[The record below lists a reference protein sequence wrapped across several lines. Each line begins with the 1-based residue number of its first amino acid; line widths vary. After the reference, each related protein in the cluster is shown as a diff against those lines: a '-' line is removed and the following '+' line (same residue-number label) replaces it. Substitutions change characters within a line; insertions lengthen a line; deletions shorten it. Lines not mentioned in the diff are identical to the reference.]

1 MAKKSE
7 NLTDKLNSLQRKYA
21 LSLQIKQDID
31 KLLRTARNEGIK
43 SCQESIKKSNEKVM
57 FEFADWYCN
66 GLSNAERGTP
76 EKMFE
81 KFLKLRK

>member
-7 NLTDKLNSLQRKYA
+7 NLTDKLNALQRKYA
-21 LSLQIKQDID
+21 LSLQVKQDID
-31 KLLRTARNEGIK
+31 KLLRTAFNEGVK
-43 SCQESIKKSNEKVM
+43 SCQDSIKKSDEKTI

-66 GLSNAERGTP
+66 GLSNTERGTP

-81 KFLKLRK
+81 KFIRLRK